1 MKNQRKRR
9 FFAVLIMCIFM
20 FTLGT
25 ICSATAD
32 EDAAVLTIG
41 AEESSVVTVGE
52 TEYDL
57 ADGDDFISSS
67 NKPSTEWMKYI
78 IDLNPLRGDN
88 SKAIVGRQK
97 EMSRLGQI
105 LCRCDKNNALIVGE
119 SGVGKSA
126 IVKGMRSPSL
136 VALTMTN
143 CPGCADLAT
152 LGAWMSIR

>member
-41 AEESSVVTVGE
+41 AAESTVVTVGE

-57 ADGDDFISSS
+57 SDGDSALAYVDSYADNLEADPDFETNVNNFNLYLFSSFFF
-67 NKPSTEWMKYI
+67 N
-78 IDLNPLRGDN
+78 
-88 SKAIVGRQK
+88 
-97 EMSRLGQI
+97 
-105 LCRCDKNNALIVGE
+105 
-119 SGVGKSA
+119 
-126 IVKGMRSPSL
+126 
-136 VALTMTN
+136 
-143 CPGCADLAT
+143 
-152 LGAWMSIR
+152 